1 MVLIKNPYDNT
12 FTLTI
17 LILNKT
23 KQTTNFQR
31 ISSAA
36 IASANREVQSLLSKT
51 RKRSPYQ
58 RYSPEERAV
67 IGRFATEHGVPAA
80 VTFYHI

>member
-1 MVLIKNPYDNT
+1 MGNSILQYYKPADHQLPNPRD
-12 FTLTI
+12 TLS
-17 LILNKT
+17 
-23 KQTTNFQR
+23 QR

-36 IASANREVQSLLSKT
+36 IASANREVQSLFSMIG
-51 RKRSPYQ
+51 KRPTYQ

-80 VTFYHI
+80 V